1 MKSFFYSSV
10 ALIALGLPALAQQPE
25 INVVSGTINHYASE
39 IVVASATRISTPISQ
54 VASSVT
60 VITAATIESRQQR
73 SLSDVLREVPGVNI
87 VQTGG
92 AGGQTSLFLR
102 GTNANHTKVL
112 LDGIDIAD
120 PSTPGGAAD
129 ISKLLAGDIAKV
141 EVLRGPQ
148 GALYGS
154 DAIGGVVNII
164 TQSGYGPM
172 KIAADAEGG
181 SFSTFNQR
189 GSVSGSEGAFHYA
202 ASVQHFHSGAT
213 PVTPLNL
220 LPPGQRRNDDFYD
233 NVTATA
239 KLGYDV
245 TDNFDLGFT
254 GRTLYSLGKITGDAF
269 DFVAF
274 TSFPSPTRT
283 RISSIQYQSRATA
296 HLVLWDGRL
305 DQTLGVAYGSTI
317 TATQDPDNGDSRA
330 IGDRIKLD
338 WQGNVQ
344 VMDGQMLVLGAE
356 TARDALHPGLSF
368 GFPSTLS
375 RGITTNAGFAEL
387 QSDFDFGLHNSVS
400 VRYDDNSRFGN
411 KTTWRV
417 APAWVIEET
426 GTKLRASAG
435 TGFKAPALQ
444 QLYGTF
450 GGNAL
455 LKPETSFGYDVG
467 VEQSFLDG
475 ALAGGVTWFQNNIK
489 NLIVS
494 GPAPSFKLA
503 NVGRART
510 DGVESFIAWKALDT
524 LTLRADYT
532 YTDALDAATK
542 LALLR
547 RPRHKVSVGT
557 DWQVTDDLSL
567 NATLLYVGPQIDGNR
582 DFSIPR
588 LKMPD
593 YVTLDLAASYR
604 LSEKWS
610 LFGRIENAS
619 DTNYQSPDGFLR
631 PGIGAYGGIKVNL

>member
-1 MKSFFYSSV
+1 MKSVLFSSA
-10 ALIALGLPALAQQPE
+10 ALIALAGSALAQPSLEQ
-25 INVVSGTINHYASE
+25 VSNPSGMLAEKIAE
-39 IVVASATRISTPISQ
+39 KIVISATRIPTPVAEI
-54 VASSVT
+54 ASSVT
-60 VITAATIESRQQR
+60 VITAADIEARQQR
-73 SLSDVLREVPGVNI
+73 SLPDILRSVPGVNI

-102 GTNANHTKVL
+102 GANPNHTKVL

-120 PSTPGGAAD
+120 PSTPNGAID

-164 TQSGYGPM
+164 TKGGEGPM
-172 KIAADAEGG
+172 KITANMEGG
-181 SFSTFNQR
+181 SFDTFNQG
-189 GSVSGSEGAFHYA
+189 GSVSGSEGDFHYQA
-202 ASVQHFHSGAT
+202 TVQHFFSGAT

-220 LPPGQRRNDDFYD
+220 LPPGQRRNDDFY
-233 NVTATA
+233 NNYTAGT
-239 KLGYDV
+239 KLGYQV
-245 TDNFDLGFT
+245 TDNFDLGFA
-254 GRTLYSLGKITGDAF
+254 GHYYNSLSKITGDAF
-269 DFVAF
+269 DFVNF
-274 TSFPSPTRT
+274 TSFPSPTRS
-283 RISSIQYQSRATA
+283 RISSIQYESRATA
-296 HLVLWDGRL
+296 HLALWDGRF

-317 TATQDPDNGDSRA
+317 VATQDPDNGDSRA
-330 IGDRIKLD
+330 IGDRVKLD
-338 WQGNVQ
+338 WQGNIG
-344 VMDGQMLVLGAE
+344 VMDGQTVVLGAE

-368 GFPSTLS
+368 GFPSSLS

-387 QSDFDFGLHNSVS
+387 QSDFDFGLHNSIS
-400 VRYDDNSRFGN
+400 VRYDDNSRFGD
-411 KTTWRV
+411 KTTWRI
-417 APAWVIEET
+417 APAWVISD
-426 GTKLRASAG
+426 TKLKASAG

-450 GGNAL
+450 GGNAN

-467 VEQSFLDG
+467 VEQSLFDG
-475 ALAGGVTWFQNNIK
+475 ALTGGVTWFQNNIK

-494 GPAPSFKLA
+494 GPAPKFQLL

-510 DGVESFIAWKALDT
+510 DGVESFIAWKVLDT

-532 YTDALDAATK
+532 YTDALDAGTK

-547 RPRHKVSVGT
+547 RPRHKASVNA
-557 DWQVTDDLSL
+557 DWQATDDFSL

-593 YVTLDLAASYR
+593 YVTVDLAASYR
-604 LSEKWS
+604 LTEKWS
-610 LFGRIENAS
+610 LFGRIENLT
-619 DTNYQSPDGFLR
+619 DTAYQSPDGFLR
-631 PGIGAYGGIKVNL
+631 PRIGAYGGIKVNL

>member
-1 MKSFFYSSV
+1 MKCFFYSSV
-10 ALIALGLPALAQQPE
+10 ALIALGLPALAQGVE
-25 INVVSGTINHYASE
+25 IDVVSGNPNTSE
-39 IVVASATRISTPISQ
+39 YVVVGATRIPTPISEI
-54 VASSVT
+54 ASSVT
-60 VITAATIESRQQR
+60 VITAADIEARQQR
-73 SLSDVLREVPGVNI
+73 SLPDVLRSVPGLNI

-92 AGGQTSLFLR
+92 AGGQTALFLR

-112 LDGIDIAD
+112 LDGIDMAD
-120 PSTPGGAAD
+120 PSTPSGAID

-164 TQSGYGPM
+164 TKGGEGPM
-172 KIAADAEGG
+172 KITANLEGG
-181 SFSTFNQR
+181 SFDTFNQG
-189 GSVSGSEGAFHYA
+189 GSVSGSEGDFHYQA
-202 ASVQHFHSGAT
+202 TVQHFFSGAT

-220 LPPGQRRNDDFYD
+220 LPPGQRRNDDFY
-233 NVTATA
+233 NNLTAST
-239 KLGYDV
+239 KLGYTV
-245 TDNFDLGFT
+245 TDNFDVGFV
-254 GRTLYSLGKITGDAF
+254 GHYYNSLSKITGDAF
-269 DFVAF
+269 DFVTFA
-274 TSFPSPTRT
+274 SFPSPIRT
-283 RISSIQYQSRATA
+283 RISSIQYESRATA
-296 HLVLWDGRL
+296 HLVLWDGRF
-305 DQTLGVAYGSTI
+305 DQTFGVAYGSTI
-317 TATQDPDNGDSRA
+317 VATQDPDNGDSRA
-330 IGDRIKLD
+330 IGDRVKLD
-338 WQGNVQ
+338 WQGNVR
-344 VMDGQMLVLGAE
+344 VIDGQTVVLGAE

-400 VRYDDNSRFGN
+400 IRYDDNSRFGN
-411 KTTWRV
+411 KTTWKI
-417 APAWVIEET
+417 APAWVIGE
-426 GTKLRASAG
+426 TKLKASAG

-467 VEQSFLDG
+467 IEQSLFDG
-475 ALAGGVTWFQNNIK
+475 AVTGGVTWFQNNIK

-494 GPAPSFKLA
+494 GPAPAFKLL

-510 DGVESFIAWKALDT
+510 DGVESFVAWKAMDT

-532 YTDALDAATK
+532 YTDALDAGTK

-547 RPRHKVSVGT
+547 RPRHKASVGG
-557 DWQVTDDLSL
+557 DWQATDDLGL
-567 NATLLYVGPQIDGNR
+567 NATLLYVGPQIKGNR

-593 YVTLDLAASYR
+593 YVTIDLAASYK
-604 LSEKWS
+604 LTDKWS
-610 LFGRIENAS
+610 LFGRIENLT
-619 DTNYQSPDGFLR
+619 DTDYQSPDGFLR
-631 PGIGAYGGIKVNL
+631 PRLGAYGGIKVNL

>member
-92 AGGQTSLFLR
+92 AGGQTSLLLR

-164 TQSGYGPM
+164 TKAGEGDL
-172 KIAADAEGG
+172 KITADAEGG

-245 TDNFDLGFT
+245 TDNFDLGVT

-269 DFVAF
+269 DFVTF

-296 HLVLWDGRL
+296 HLVLWDGRF

-400 VRYDDNSRFGN
+400 IRYDDNSRFGN
-411 KTTWRV
+411 KTTWRI
-417 APAWVIEET
+417 APAWVI
-426 GTKLRASAG
+426 GDTKLKASAG

-467 VEQSFLDG
+467 FEQSLFDG
-475 ALAGGVTWFQNNIK
+475 AVTGGVTWFQNNIK

-494 GPAPSFKLA
+494 GPAPAFKLL

-510 DGVESFIAWKALDT
+510 DGVESFIAWKAMDT

-532 YTDALDAATK
+532 YTDALDAGTK

-547 RPRHKVSVGT
+547 RPRHKASVGG
-557 DWQVTDDLSL
+557 DWQATDDLSL

-593 YVTLDLAASYR
+593 YVTIDLAASYK
-604 LSEKWS
+604 L
-610 LFGRIENAS
+610 
-619 DTNYQSPDGFLR
+619 
-631 PGIGAYGGIKVNL
+631 

>member
-1 MKSFFYSSV
+1 MKCFFYSSV
-10 ALIALGLPALAQQPE
+10 ALIALGLPALAQGVE
-25 INVVSGTINHYASE
+25 IDVVSGNPNTSE
-39 IVVASATRISTPISQ
+39 YVVVGATRIPTPISE

-60 VITAATIESRQQR
+60 VITAADIEARQQR
-73 SLSDVLREVPGVNI
+73 SLPDVLRSVPGLNI

-92 AGGQTSLFLR
+92 AGGQTALFLR

-112 LDGIDIAD
+112 LDGIDMAD
-120 PSTPGGAAD
+120 PSTPSGAID

-164 TQSGYGPM
+164 TKGGEGPM
-172 KIAADAEGG
+172 KITANLEGG
-181 SFSTFNQR
+181 SFDTFNQG
-189 GSVSGSEGAFHYA
+189 GSVSGSEGDFHYQA
-202 ASVQHFHSGAT
+202 TVQHFFSGAT

-220 LPPGQRRNDDFYD
+220 LPPGQRRNDDFYN
-233 NVTATA
+233 NVTTST
-239 KLGYDV
+239 KLGYTV
-245 TDNFDLGFT
+245 TDNFDVGFV
-254 GRTLYSLGKITGDAF
+254 GHYYNSLSKITGDAF
-269 DFVAF
+269 DFVTFA
-274 TSFPSPTRT
+274 SFPSPIRT
-283 RISSIQYQSRATA
+283 RISSIQYESRATA
-296 HLVLWDGRL
+296 HLVLWDGRF
-305 DQTLGVAYGSTI
+305 DQTFGVAYGSTI
-317 TATQDPDNGDSRA
+317 VATQDPDNGDSRA
-330 IGDRIKLD
+330 IGDRVKLD
-338 WQGNVQ
+338 WQGNVR
-344 VMDGQMLVLGAE
+344 VIDGQTVVLGAE

-400 VRYDDNSRFGN
+400 IRYDDNSRFGN
-411 KTTWRV
+411 KTTWKI
-417 APAWVIEET
+417 APAWVIGE
-426 GTKLRASAG
+426 TKLKASAG

-467 VEQSFLDG
+467 IEQSLFDG
-475 ALAGGVTWFQNNIK
+475 AVTGGVTWFQNNIK

-494 GPAPSFKLA
+494 GPAPTFKLL

-510 DGVESFIAWKALDT
+510 DGVESFVAWKAMDT

-532 YTDALDAATK
+532 YTDALDAGTK

-547 RPRHKVSVGT
+547 RPRHKASVGG
-557 DWQVTDDLSL
+557 DWQATDDLSL

-593 YVTLDLAASYR
+593 YVTIDLAASYK
-604 LSEKWS
+604 LTDKWS
-610 LFGRIENAS
+610 LFGRIENLT
-619 DTNYQSPDGFLR
+619 DTDYQSPDGFLR
-631 PGIGAYGGIKVNL
+631 PRLGAYGGIKVNL

>member
-1 MKSFFYSSV
+1 MKSILYTSV
-10 ALIALGLPALAQQPE
+10 ALVALTAPALAQRLDDVHLNDE
-25 INVVSGTINHYASE
+25 SVV
-39 IVVASATRISTPISQ
+39 VSATRIPTP
-54 VASSVT
+54 VAEAASSVT
-60 VITAATIESRQQR
+60 LITAADIEARQQR
-73 SLSDVLREVPGVNI
+73 SLPDVLRTVPGLNI

-92 AGGQTSLFLR
+92 AGGQSSLFLR

-164 TQSGYGPM
+164 TKSGEGPL
-172 KIAADAEGG
+172 KISADAEGG
-181 SFSTFNQR
+181 SFDSFNQR
-189 GSVSGSEGAFHYA
+189 ASASGSEGNFHYA
-202 ASVQHFHSGAT
+202 ASLQHFHSGAT

-245 TDNFDLGFT
+245 TENFDLGFT
-254 GRTLYSLGKITGDAF
+254 GRVQNSLGKITGDAF
-269 DFVAF
+269 DFVTFA
-274 TSFPSPTRT
+274 SSPSAIRT

-296 HLVLWDGRL
+296 HLLLWDGRL
-305 DQTLGVAYGSTI
+305 NQSLGLAYGSTI

-338 WQGNVQ
+338 WQGNVR
-344 VMDGQMLVLGAE
+344 VMDGQTVVLGAE

-387 QSDFDFGLHNSVS
+387 QSDFGWGLYNSAS

-411 KTTWRV
+411 KTTWRI
-417 APAWVIEET
+417 APAWLIEST
-426 GTKLRASAG
+426 GTKLKASAG

-450 GGNAL
+450 GGNAN

-475 ALAGGVTWFQNNIK
+475 VLTGGVTWFQNNIR

-494 GPAPSFKLA
+494 GPAPAFQLG
-503 NVGRART
+503 NIGRART
-510 DGVESFIAWKALDT
+510 DGVESFIAWKAMDS

-532 YTDALDAATK
+532 YTDAIDAGTR

-547 RPRHKVSVGT
+547 RPRHKASAGA
-557 DWQVTDDLSL
+557 DWQATDDLSL

-604 LSEKWS
+604 LTDKWT

>member
-1 MKSFFYSSV
+1 MKSFLMTSAALV
-10 ALIALGLPALAQQPE
+10 ALTAPVWAAPLHLE
-25 INVVSGTINHYASE
+25 DESVV
-39 IVVASATRISTPISQ
+39 VSATRIPTPVAQ

-60 VITAATIESRQQR
+60 VITAATIEARQQR
-73 SLSDVLREVPGVNI
+73 SLPDVLRDVSGLNI

-102 GTNANHTKVL
+102 GTNSNHTKVL
-112 LDGIDIAD
+112 LDGIEIAD
-120 PSTPGGAAD
+120 PSTPSGAAD

-154 DAIGGVVNII
+154 DAIGGVVNIL
-164 TQSGYGPM
+164 TKAGEGPM
-172 KIAADAEGG
+172 KITADVEGG
-181 SFSTFNQR
+181 SFDTFNQR
-189 GSVSGSEGAFHYA
+189 GSVSGSEGDFHYA
-202 ASVQHFHSGAT
+202 ASVQHFHSGST

-239 KLGYDV
+239 KLSYDV
-245 TDNFDLGFT
+245 TENFDLGFT
-254 GRTLYSLGKITGDAF
+254 GRYLNSLGKITGDAF
-269 DFVAF
+269 NFITFA
-274 TSFPSPTRT
+274 SFPSPTRT

-296 HLVLWDGRL
+296 HLVLWDGQL

-338 WQGNVQ
+338 WQGNIAVT
-344 VMDGQMLVLGAE
+344 DGQTVVLGTE

-375 RGITTNAGFAEL
+375 QGITSNAGYAEL
-387 QSDFDFGLHNSVS
+387 QSDFGFGLFSS
-400 VRYDDNSRFGN
+400 ISIRYDDNSRFGD

-417 APAWVIEET
+417 APAWVIEDT
-426 GTKLRASAG
+426 GTKLKASAG

-450 GGNAL
+450 GGNVN

-467 VEQSFLDG
+467 VEQFVLDG
-475 ALAGGVTWFQNNIK
+475 AVTGGVTWFQNNIK

-494 GPAPSFKLA
+494 GPAPNFQLD
-503 NVGRART
+503 NIGRART
-510 DGVESFIAWKALDT
+510 SGVESFIAWKAMDR
-524 LTLRADYT
+524 LTLRADYS
-532 YTDALDAATK
+532 YTDALNAATK
-542 LALLR
+542 QALLR
-547 RPRHKVSVGT
+547 RPRHKASVSAQ
-557 DWQVTDDLSL
+557 WQAMQDLSL
-567 NATLLYVGPQIDGNR
+567 DASLLYVGPQIDGNR

-588 LKMPD
+588 HRMPD
-593 YVTLDLAASYR
+593 TVTLDIAASYR
-604 LSEKWS
+604 LTEQWS
-610 LFGRIENAS
+610 LFGRIENAT
-619 DTNYQSPDGFLR
+619 DTDYQSPDGFLR
-631 PGIGAYGGIKVNL
+631 PGIGAYAGIKAEL

>member
-1 MKSFFYSSV
+1 MKCFFYSSV
-10 ALIALGLPALAQQPE
+10 ALIALGLPALAQGIE
-25 INVVSGTINHYASE
+25 IDVVSGNPNTSE
-39 IVVASATRISTPISQ
+39 YVVVGATRIPTPISEI
-54 VASSVT
+54 ASSVT
-60 VITAATIESRQQR
+60 VITAADIEARQQR
-73 SLSDVLREVPGVNI
+73 SLPDVLRSVPGLNI

-92 AGGQTSLFLR
+92 AGGQTALFLR

-112 LDGIDIAD
+112 LDGIDMAD
-120 PSTPGGAAD
+120 PSTPSGAID

-164 TQSGYGPM
+164 TKGGEGPM
-172 KIAADAEGG
+172 KITANLEGG
-181 SFSTFNQR
+181 SFDTFNQG
-189 GSVSGSEGAFHYA
+189 GSVSGSEGDFHYQA
-202 ASVQHFHSGAT
+202 TVQHFFSGAT

-220 LPPGQRRNDDFYD
+220 LPPGQRRNDDFYN
-233 NVTATA
+233 NVTTST
-239 KLGYDV
+239 KLGYTV
-245 TDNFDLGFT
+245 TDNFDVGFV
-254 GRTLYSLGKITGDAF
+254 GHYYNSLSKITGDAF
-269 DFVAF
+269 DFVTFA
-274 TSFPSPTRT
+274 SFPSPIRT
-283 RISSIQYQSRATA
+283 RISSIQYESRATA
-296 HLVLWDGRL
+296 HLVLWDGRF
-305 DQTLGVAYGSTI
+305 DQTFGVAYGSTI
-317 TATQDPDNGDSRA
+317 VATQDPDNGDSRA
-330 IGDRIKLD
+330 IGDRVKLD
-338 WQGNVQ
+338 WQGNVR
-344 VMDGQMLVLGAE
+344 VIDGQTVVLGAE

-400 VRYDDNSRFGN
+400 IRYDDNSRFGN
-411 KTTWRV
+411 KTTWKI
-417 APAWVIEET
+417 APAWVIGE
-426 GTKLRASAG
+426 TKLKASAG

-467 VEQSFLDG
+467 IEQSLFDG
-475 ALAGGVTWFQNNIK
+475 AVTGGVTWFQNNIK

-494 GPAPSFKLA
+494 GPAPTFKLL

-510 DGVESFIAWKALDT
+510 DGVESFVAWKAMDT

-532 YTDALDAATK
+532 YTDALDAGTK

-547 RPRHKVSVGT
+547 RPRHKASIGG
-557 DWQVTDDLSL
+557 DWQATDDLSL

-593 YVTLDLAASYR
+593 YVTIDLAASYK
-604 LSEKWS
+604 LTDKWS
-610 LFGRIENAS
+610 LFGRIENLT
-619 DTNYQSPDGFLR
+619 DTDYQSPDGFLR
-631 PGIGAYGGIKVNL
+631 PRLGAYGGIKVNL

>member
-1 MKSFFYSSV
+1 MKSVFYTSV
-10 ALIALGLPALAQQPE
+10 ALIALTAPVWAQARLDDE
-25 INVVSGTINHYASE
+25 NV
-39 IVVASATRISTPISQ
+39 IVSATRIPTPIAQ

-60 VITAATIESRQQR
+60 VITAADIESRQQR
-73 SLSDVLREVPGVNI
+73 SLPDVLRSVPGVNI

-102 GTNANHTKVL
+102 GANPNHTKVL

-120 PSTPGGAAD
+120 PSTPSGAID

-164 TQSGYGPM
+164 TKGGTGPM
-172 KIAADAEGG
+172 KITANLEGG
-181 SFSTFNQR
+181 SFDTFNQ
-189 GSVSGSEGAFHYA
+189 GASLSGSEGRFNYQAT
-202 ASVQHFHSGAT
+202 VQHFFSGAT

-220 LPPGQRRNDDFYD
+220 LPPGQRRNDDFYN
-233 NVTATA
+233 NVTAST
-239 KLGYDV
+239 KLGYQV
-245 TDNFDLGFT
+245 TDNFDLGFV
-254 GRTLYSLGKITGDAF
+254 GHYYNSLSKITGDAF
-269 DFVAF
+269 DFVNF

-283 RISSIQYQSRATA
+283 RISSIQYQSRSTA
-296 HLVLWDGRL
+296 HLVLWDERL
-305 DQTLGVAYGSTI
+305 DQTLGFGYGSTI
-317 TATQDPDNGDSRA
+317 VATQDPDNGDSRA
-330 IGDRIKLD
+330 IGDRVKLD
-338 WQGNVQ
+338 WQGNLRL
-344 VMDGQMLVLGAE
+344 MPGQMLVLGAE

-387 QSDFDFGLHNSVS
+387 LSDFEFGLHNSIS

-417 APAWVIEET
+417 APSWSIEET
-426 GTKLRASAG
+426 GTRLKASAG
-435 TGFKAPALQ
+435 SGFKAPALQ

-467 VEQSFLDG
+467 VEQSLLDG
-475 ALAGGVTWFQNNIK
+475 ALTAGVTWFQNNIE

-494 GPAPSFKLA
+494 GPAPTFNLI

-532 YTDALDAATK
+532 YTDALDATTK

-547 RPRHKVSVGT
+547 RPRHKASVGG
-557 DWQVTDDLSL
+557 DWQASDDLSL

-588 LKMPD
+588 HKMPD
-593 YVTLDLAASYR
+593 YVTLDVAASYR
-604 LSEKWS
+604 LNDKWS
-610 LFGRIENAS
+610 LFGRIENAT
-619 DTNYQSPDGFLR
+619 DTDYQSPDGFLR
-631 PGIGAYGGIKVNL
+631 PGIGAYGGIKVSY